1 MRSLLLPDFFSGE
14 RTLTLT
20 GKEYHYLTHVLRL
33 KENNTFT
40 GQDRDGNLFSLRVL
54 SIKNH
59 SIMLETDPLPGQ
71 REDIPLKITLYQCI
85 CKGKKMDRIIRQAT
99 EAGVKTIVPLL
110 SEYTVPRLDKKEGM
124 HKIERWNRI
133 IKEALQQSGSRVVT
147 EIREPSSI
155 LNLPEKSK
163 KKEIKLFFHQSPLEN
178 HSLHE
183 YLCEYP
189 EEVSLLVGPEGG
201 LSENETGFLMKTGF
215 RPVMLKT
222 NILRAETA
230 ALYAIGAVQSILT
243 EREDWQLI
251 TH

>member
-14 RTLTLT
+14 KTLSLT
-20 GKEYHYLTHVLRL
+20 GKEYHYLVHVLRL
-33 KENNTFT
+33 KEDDTFP
-40 GQDRDGNLFSLRVL
+40 GQDKGGNLFSLRVL
-54 SIKNH
+54 SITNQSLK
-59 SIMLETDPLPGQ
+59 LEAVPLTGHYMNSFS
-71 REDIPLKITLYQCI
+71 EITLYQCI

-110 SEYTVPRLDKKEGM
+110 SDYTVPRLDKKEGM
-124 HKIERWNRI
+124 HKIDRWNRI
-133 IKEALQQSGSRVVT
+133 IKEALQQSGSRIVT

-163 KKEIKLFFHQSPLEN
+163 KKEIKLFFHQSPLDN

-215 RPVMLKT
+215 RPVKLKT